1 MSSPRPELKARDCMS
16 APVIAL
22 HPHDTAKRAA
32 ELMIAHRISGLP
44 VIDADGVPVGLV
56 SEADFVFG
64 DDDVRR
70 ERHEAWL
77 RMISDGQTVNADY
90 LAMLDEELG
99 EVRQFMASP
108 VVSVAEEAPLADI
121 VEAMAERRIKRVVV
135 TRGGK
140 LAGVITRH
148 DLLRAKSPHAQ
159 EALPVVGEATQT
171 ARPAAK
177 PKAPAPVEK
186 SAEPPPAE
194 GLTAKALQALVAQYE
209 DAREALHRNAADEV
223 KRQRDAL
230 VKEMLDAPLPET
242 EWRAMLAEARS
253 RAAQGERQ
261 MPMLRFPAAL
271 CDDGGRAVNVPD
283 PDWPKTLRGKAAR
296 VYLRWRDELQP
307 QGFRLTAQIVSFPQG
322 VPGDVEM
329 ALVWG
334 GR

>member
-1 MSSPRPELKARDCMS
+1 MS

-22 HPHDTAKRAA
+22 HPHDTAKHAA
-32 ELMIAHRISGLP
+32 ELLIAHRISGLP

-64 DDDVRR
+64 DDDARR
-70 ERHEAWL
+70 ERHETWL

-90 LAMLDEELG
+90 LAMLDDELG
-99 EVRQFMASP
+99 EVRQFMAAP
-108 VVSVAEEAPLADI
+108 VVTVAEDAPLAEI
-121 VEAMAERRIKRVVV
+121 VEAMAERHIKRVIV
-135 TRGGK
+135 TRDGK

-148 DLLRAKSPHAQ
+148 DLLRAKSPQ
-159 EALPVVGEATQT
+159 ALDPLPSVGKAAEPVK
-171 ARPAAK
+171 PAAK
-177 PKAPAPVEK
+177 PKAPPPAAK
-186 SAEPPPAE
+186 AAEPPPAD
-194 GLTAKALQALVAQYE
+194 GLTAKALQALVAQFE
-209 DAREALHRNAADEV
+209 DARETLHRNAADEV
-223 KRQRDAL
+223 RRQRDAL
-230 VKEMLDAPLPET
+230 VKEMLEAPLPEA

-283 PDWPKTLRGKAAR
+283 PDWPRTLRGKAAR

-322 VPGDVEM
+322 LPGDVEM